1 MALKTERE
9 IVSLPCYDLIQS
21 SGVTFFCDNVTMN
34 FYSIIKIY
42 VIASYDPESLNNIFL
57 TSQK

>member
-21 SGVTFFCDNVTMN
+21 SGVIFCDNVTMN